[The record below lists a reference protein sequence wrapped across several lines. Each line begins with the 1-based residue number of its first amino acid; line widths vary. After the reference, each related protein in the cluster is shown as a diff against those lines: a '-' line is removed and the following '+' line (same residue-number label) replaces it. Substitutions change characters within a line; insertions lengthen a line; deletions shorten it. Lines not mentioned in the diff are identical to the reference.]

1 MFSLPLSIF
10 FFYFLFGYSVQMPPG
25 RMCLSERVNFRKVW
39 PCEHDKTAAEIL
51 EEREDREAALRGA
64 PSAFARTGFYDR
76 LFRQQNL
83 PTVYDDNIPYYPTY
97 GYNPNKPVWGLYRYS
112 NYFIN
117 P

>member
-1 MFSLPLSIF
+1 
-10 FFYFLFGYSVQMPPG
+10 MPPG
-25 RMCLSERVNFRKVW
+25 RMCLSERINYRKVW
-39 PCEHDKTAAEIL
+39 PCEHDKTAKEIL
-51 EEREDREAALRGA
+51 EEREDREAFLKGA

-83 PTVYDDNIPYYPTY
+83 PTVYDDNIPYYPNY